1 MYIHNRCRILPIYS
15 DYMIY
20 SNNVPVFRNDQG
32 NLLDEFIEASFIT
45 SPAVNRT
52 FAKFMMSGKKIN
64 RIMER
69 GIIKILS
76 VAMKEDP
83 EVIVLGAF
91 GCGVFGNNREVI
103 LPMFEAAINKYIP
116 ENIKVVFAIV

>member
-1 MYIHNRCRILPIYS
+1 
-15 DYMIY
+15 
-20 SNNVPVFRNDQG
+20 
-32 NLLDEFIEASFIT
+32 
-45 SPAVNRT
+45 
-52 FAKFMMSGKKIN
+52 MSSKKIN

-69 GIIKILS
+69 RIIKILS

-103 LPMFEAAINKYIP
+103 LPMFEAAINRYIP

>member
-1 MYIHNRCRILPIYS
+1 MKIDNKMYIHNRCRILPIYS

-69 GIIKILS
+69 NNS
-76 VAMKEDP
+76 VRKF
-83 EVIVLGAF
+83 ISKY
-91 GCGVFGNNREVI
+91 R
-103 LPMFEAAINKYIP
+103 KYIS
-116 ENIKVVFAIV
+116 